1 MMKAIKYEKDAV
13 LIQDGKIKA
22 WVDIWIEN
30 EDVIC
35 DWNQNDFVMT
45 DLKDVALKNW
55 QDNLEHFEDATTI
68 AREVLENAGIIYQ
81 DENGKWHQTEKY
93 HTMKGSIAIK

>member
-1 MMKAIKYEKDAV
+1 MMKAIKYEKDSV

-55 QDNLEHFEDATTI
+55 QDNLEHFEDATSL
-68 AREVLENAGIIYQ
+68 ARETLENAGIIFQ
-81 DENGKWHQTEKY
+81 DENAKWHK
-93 HTMKGSIAIK
+93 SIN